1 MGREK
6 AQADRGVCQEGG
18 KGNAAAEKKSATMLL
33 LTFMIAAGAL
43 TGEAFYGVEA
53 AILAVLDEIS
63 LGGNLLKTYSFGG
76 PLPGWQGFVNINLAL
91 GVIVYVL
98 FRKAGII
105 GGGSGENLPE
115 AKETTSKVPSPLGPL
130 ESRAGGTEKSASKRK
145 SQQLHG

>member
-1 MGREK
+1 MG
-6 AQADRGVCQEGG
+6 GG
-18 KGNAAAEKKSATMLL
+18 RLKPIVESVRKEEGNAAAEKKSARMLL

-63 LGGNLLKTYSFGG
+63 LGGDLLKTYSWW
-76 PLPGWQGFVNINLAL
+76 PIARLAGFVIINLAL
-91 GVIVYVL
+91 GIIVYVL

-115 AKETTSKVPSPLGPL
+115 AKETAPKVPSLVPLDAEL
-130 ESRAGGTEKSASKRK
+130 AD
-145 SQQLHG
+145 